1 MDDLPPPPDNYLDMP
16 PPLPPPQ
23 LMDYDVG
30 LPPPPPP
37 PPEDYDD
44 SPPSLPPPP
53 DYDFPLTRP
62 VSGQDL
68 AQVHDIL
75 PPPPPPPQPPLHV
88 KDDGQVWSAG
98 SRDASHGSLNHCSE
112 PDYESIGSRHSTS
125 SSLTYLAPNGD
136 NIGHLT
142 TGLAGSTS
150 SPRRENKQSPSGG
163 GKIGQRSSSLS
174 ISGRMSMKGSDQGG
188 PGSGWGPGESTK
200 HRRISSASVAVYT
213 HPFMMTCHADESL
226 YGTIS
231 RASRRLSNDN
241 HHHHSAVEAYGTIR
255 RGQVKQRDST
265 LSLHRPDP
273 SYPLNG
279 TSTSNRDLRNVSWQP
294 SHLTHGGSGSSIM
307 SRSVSSGSLVATSSL
322 ASMPQEHLPV
332 RGFLDKLKPVPSVV
346 IGDVVSMSGERV
358 TITDALSN
366 VDVLDDLPLPDQQ
379 PVIEAQPCSVVY
391 IANFDTNFEDRMA
404 YVTGVAKYMEEAA
417 THAELNKLL
426 EEGEQ
431 HAVMLYTW
439 RCCSRAIPQPK
450 SNEQP
455 NRVEIYEKT
464 VRVLSDEV
472 KKLTKFMNFQRKAID
487 VFCTQVKRL
496 CHQEKRK
503 DFVSEAYLLTLG
515 KFINMFAVL
524 DELKNMKSSVKN
536 DYSTYRRAAQFLKV
550 MSDTQSLQESQNL
563 SMFLATQNKI
573 RDTLKEKLTAIPSY
587 EDLLCDVVNISVHMF
602 ENHMYL
608 TPKEKQMLVKVMG
621 FGLFLI
627 DSDICNINKL
637 DQKKKIKLDKI
648 DKIFKNLEVVPL
660 FGDMQ
665 IAPFNYIKRSKNF
678 DSKMWPLCSAS
689 SISPQADLMCHL
701 PRIREE
707 HIKYISELARYSN
720 EVITTYKETARTDA
734 ENKDIADLALRGLQL
749 LSEWTSVVTE
759 LYSWKLLHPT
769 DHHSN
774 NHCPVD
780 AEEYERATRYNYTDE
795 EKFALIEVIA
805 MIKGLQV
812 LMARMETVFLDSIRR
827 NIYQELQDFVQLTL
841 RDPLRKAI
849 KNKKELLRTILVS
862 VRETSADWIKGIEPS
877 EDPALK
883 GKKDPDNGFEI
894 KVLRRNVGPS
904 STQLYMVRTML
915 ESLISD
921 KSGGKKTLRKELDG
935 QHLCQIDEFHK
946 TSFFWTY
953 LLNFSETLQFCCD
966 LSQLWY
972 REFYL
977 EMTMGRRIQFP
988 IEMSMPWIL
997 TDHILRT
1004 KDASMMECVLY
1015 PLDLYNDSAYYAL
1028 TQFRKQFLY
1037 DEIEAEVNLCF
1048 DQFVF
1053 KLSEQVFA
1061 YYKHLAGSILLDK
1074 RFRSECSQH
1083 NMRIHYPP
1091 ANRYETLLKQRHVQL
1106 LGRSIDL
1113 NKLICQRI
1121 NASMHKS
1128 LEVAIARFEGAD
1140 ITSVVEL
1147 EGLIEVNKLTHK
1159 LLSQLLVLDDFD
1171 AQLREA
1177 NHNVLAPYGRT
1188 TLHVFWELNYDFL
1201 PNYCYNAATGR
1212 FVKAVVTT
1220 FAQPVQ
1226 RDKPPNVAP
1235 YMVWGSKAL
1244 NVAYT
1249 TIYSQYSGFLG
1260 PPHLRSIVRV
1270 LGYQGIAVVM
1280 QELLEI
1286 IHSLIQGNILQFT
1299 KTLLQAMPKQ
1309 CKLPRYD
1316 YGSPGVL
1323 GYYHAQLN
1331 DIVQY
1336 PDARADLFHHFRE
1349 LGNALLFCL
1358 LIEQSLT
1365 LEEVCDLLQAAPFQN
1380 ILPRPYCKEGEKPE
1394 TKQKRLEAKY
1404 APLQIVANIERLGT
1418 AKQAMIAR
1426 EGDLLTRERLCCGLS
1441 IFEVILTR
1449 IQSFLEDPIW
1459 HGSPP
1464 ANGVMNVDE
1473 CTEFHRLWSALQFV
1487 MCIPVGANN
1496 FTVEQLF
1503 GEGLNWAGCCMIV
1516 LLGQQRRFEALDFC
1530 YHILRVQKVD
1540 GKDEPIKGIQLK
1552 RMCDRIRR
1560 FQVLNSQIFAVLNK
1574 YLKTSDPDNMPVEHV
1589 RCFQPPIHQSLANQT
1604 YQRPDH
1610 LR

>member
-1 MDDLPPPPDNYLDMP
+1 MID
-16 PPLPPPQ
+16 
-23 LMDYDVG
+23 

-37 PPEDYDD
+37 PPEDYDV
-44 SPPSLPPPP
+44 
-53 DYDFPLTRP
+53 DF
-62 VSGQDL
+62 
-68 AQVHDIL
+68 L
-75 PPPPPPPQPPLHV
+75 PPPPPPPPVDYNDDLPPPPPPPAMP
-88 KDDGQVWSAG
+88 SATLQD
-98 SRDASHGSLNHCSE
+98 SPPPPPE
-112 PDYESIGSRHSTS
+112 PDYDIPESPPDSYQVGRQDGEVLPPPPPQDFPPVDYHQDSHPHHQAPGRKVSQGSRHSSRASLYSIQEGGSRHSVYSMGGLSNTSTIGPWGDVFQPMTS
-125 SSLTYLAPNGD
+125 SL
-136 NIGHLT
+136 
-142 TGLAGSTS
+142 
-150 SPRRENKQSPSGG
+150 PRRA
-163 GKIGQRSSSLS
+163 
-174 ISGRMSMKGSDQGG
+174 
-188 PGSGWGPGESTK
+188 
-200 HRRISSASVAVYT
+200 SSASVVAYT
-213 HPFMMTCHADESL
+213 EPLLMEEEARDSM
-226 YGTIS
+226 YGTMS
-231 RASRRLSNDN
+231 KASRRYYDRRSQQQQQQPVANP
-241 HHHHSAVEAYGTIR
+241 YGTVR
-255 RGQVKQRDST
+255 RQPGQVRRASDTPASATMYSKQRRKSK
-265 LSLHRPDP
+265 
-273 SYPLNG
+273 
-279 TSTSNRDLRNVSWQP
+279 NVDGKKRKS
-294 SHLTHGGSGSSIM
+294 SH
-307 SRSVSSGSLVATSSL
+307 SSL
-322 ASMPQEHLPV
+322 AGASITSGDAARFVESTVSQHREE
-332 RGFLDKLKPVPSVV
+332 RERRLKCVPAPEIAMDRSK
-346 IGDVVSMSGERV
+346 MAGERV
-358 TITDALSN
+358 TISDALSN

-379 PVIEAQPCSVVY
+379 PVIEAQACSVVY

-621 FGLFLI
+621 FGLFLV
-627 DSDICNINKL
+627 DSEICNINKL
-637 DQKKKIKLDKI
+637 DQKKKIKIDKI

-678 DSKMWPLCSAS
+678 DSKMWPMCSAS

-701 PRIREE
+701 PRIRDE

-734 ENKDIADLALRGLQL
+734 ENKDIADLALRGLQF

-774 NHCPVD
+774 NHCPAD
-780 AEEYERATRYNYTDE
+780 AEEYERATRYNYTNE

-862 VRETSADWIKGIEPS
+862 VRETSADWLKGVEPP

-894 KVLRRNVGPS
+894 KVNRRNVGPS

-953 LLNFSETLQFCCD
+953 LINFSETLQYCCD

-977 EMTMGRRIQFP
+977 EMTMGRRIQTCTVEHQHNDECTDLVVMEKRIQFP

-1074 RFRSECSQH
+1074 RFRSECIQNSL
-1083 NMRIHYPP
+1083 RIHYPP

-1159 LLSQLLVLDDFD
+1159 LLCQLLVLDDFD

-1244 NVAYT
+1244 NVAFT
-1249 TIYSQYSGFLG
+1249 AIYNQYAGFLG

-1286 IHSLIQGNILQFT
+1286 INSLIQGNIHQFT
-1299 KTLLQAMPKQ
+1299 KTLHQAMPKV

-1380 ILPRPYCKEGEKPE
+1380 ILPRPFCKENEKPE

-1449 IQSFLEDPIW
+1449 IQTFLEDPIW

-1464 ANGVMNVDE
+1464 SNGVMNVDE

-1487 MCIPVGANN
+1487 MCIPVGTNN
-1496 FTVEQLF
+1496 YTVEQLF

-1540 GKDEPIKGIQLK
+1540 GKDEVIKGIQLK
-1552 RMCDRIRR
+1552 RMVDRIRR

-1574 YLKTSDPDNMPVEHV
+1574 YLKTSDPDNLPVEHV